1 MEESYTDLS
10 IKTNVHLFGPQPPL
24 LSEILVSTRPSSG
37 LRITP
42 RTYIS
47 IAALKLNL
55 AKEMP
60 SAELKDLLLVFAIS
74 AAFAVVCL
82 AVYAFNQFKRIISL
96 PTPPEQM

>member
-1 MEESYTDLS
+1 MEESHTNLS
-10 IKTNVHLFGPQPPL
+10 IKANVHLFEPQPPL
-24 LSEILVSTRPSSG
+24 LSEILASTRSSAE

-47 IAALKLNL
+47 IAALKLNV
-55 AKEMP
+55 AEEMP

-82 AVYAFNQFKRIISL
+82 AVYAFNQFKRIMSL
-96 PTPPEQM
+96 PTPLEQM

>member
-1 MEESYTDLS
+1 MEESHTNFS
-10 IKTNVHLFGPQPPL
+10 IKANVHLFEPQPPL
-24 LSEILVSTRPSSG
+24 LSEILASTRSSAE

-47 IAALKLNL
+47 IAALKLNV
-55 AKEMP
+55 AEEMP

-82 AVYAFNQFKRIISL
+82 AVYAFNQFKRIMSL

>member
-1 MEESYTDLS
+1 MEESHTNLS
-10 IKTNVHLFGPQPPL
+10 IKANVHLFEPQPPL
-24 LSEILVSTRPSSG
+24 LSEILASTRSSAE
-37 LRITP
+37 LRITL

-47 IAALKLNL
+47 IAALKLNV
-55 AKEMP
+55 AEEMP

-82 AVYAFNQFKRIISL
+82 AVYAFNQFKRIMSL